1 MVCAMDG
8 GSIWERFTLDPR
20 VEQNAHMRASDRDR
34 DVVNEVL
41 GTAYAEGRLTAEELD
56 ERTDHVARAR
66 TLGELPALVSDLVAS
81 TPVRVPRADLHAEA
95 VRRYRMQRQQALLGW
110 LVPTLICW
118 VIWAVTTQGF
128 PWPAIVT
135 VATGVRLLQL
145 LITREETIESIERRL
160 ERKERK
166 RLGSRQRRELPQ
178 PPPPDRRDQNNSH

>member
-1 MVCAMDG
+1 MDG

-41 GTAYAEGRLTAEELD
+41 GTAYSEGRITPEELD

-66 TLGELPALVSDLVAS
+66 TLGELPPLMSDLVAS
-81 TPVRVPRADLHAEA
+81 TPVRAARADLHAEA
-95 VRRYRMQRQQALLGW
+95 VRRYRVHRQQALLAW
-110 LVPTLICW
+110 LIPTMICW

-135 VATGVRLLQL
+135 VATSVRLLQL
-145 LITREETIESIERRL
+145 LITKQETIESIEHRL

-166 RLGSRQRRELPQ
+166 RLASRQRRELRQ
-178 PPPPDRRDQNNSH
+178 APPPDRRDQNG

>member
-1 MVCAMDG
+1 MDG
-8 GSIWERFTLDPR
+8 GTIWERFTLDPR
-20 VEQNAHMRASDRDR
+20 IEQHAHLRASDRDR
-34 DVVNEVL
+34 DVVHEVL

-56 ERTDHVARAR
+56 ERTDQVARVR

-95 VRRYRMQRQQALLGW
+95 VRRYRMHRQQALVAW

-118 VIWAVTTQGF
+118 VIWSATMFGEF

-145 LITREETIESIERRL
+145 LITRQETIESIERRL

-166 RLGSRQRRELPQ
+166 RLASRQRRELRQ
-178 PPPPDRRDQNNSH
+178 PPPPDRRD

>member
-1 MVCAMDG
+1 MAG
-8 GSIWERFTLDPR
+8 GDIWERFTLDPR
-20 VEQNAHMRASDRDR
+20 IEQHAHMRASDRDR

-41 GTAYAEGRLTAEELD
+41 GTAYAEGRLTPEELD
-56 ERTDHVARAR
+56 ERTDEVARSR
-66 TLGELPALVSDLVAS
+66 TLGELPALVRDLVAS
-81 TPVRVPRADLHAEA
+81 TPVRATARADLHTEA
-95 VRRYRMQRQQALLGW
+95 VRRYRMHRKQALVAW

-118 VIWAVTTQGF
+118 VIWSVTMAGGF

-166 RLGSRQRRELPQ
+166 RLASRQRRELRQ
-178 PPPPDRRDQNNSH
+178 APPPPDQID

>member
-1 MVCAMDG
+1 MAG

-20 VEQNAHMRASDRDR
+20 VQQHAHMRASDRDR

-41 GTAYAEGRLTAEELD
+41 GTAYAEGRLTPEELD
-56 ERTDHVARAR
+56 ERTDQVARSR
-66 TLGELPALVSDLVAS
+66 TLGELPPLIGDLVAA
-81 TPVRVPRADLHAEA
+81 TPVRVARADLHAEA
-95 VRRYRMQRQQALLGW
+95 VRRYRMHRQQALVGW

-118 VIWAVTTQGF
+118 VIWTVTTQGF

-145 LITREETIESIERRL
+145 LVTREETIESIERRL

-166 RLGSRQRRELPQ
+166 RLASRQRRELRQ
-178 PPPPDRRDQNNSH
+178 APPPPDQID